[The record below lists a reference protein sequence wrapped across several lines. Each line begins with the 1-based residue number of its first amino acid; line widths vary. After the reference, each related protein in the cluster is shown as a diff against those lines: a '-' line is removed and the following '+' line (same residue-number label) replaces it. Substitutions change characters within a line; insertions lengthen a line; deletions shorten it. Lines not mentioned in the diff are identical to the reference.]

1 LESVSYEPSGAVL
14 PDRPKVTFIKSL
26 LESEM
31 GVQEE
36 SGSDNNDTLDISS
49 CTPENDLSEDSSFED
64 IDNFLK

>member
-1 LESVSYEPSGAVL
+1 
-14 PDRPKVTFIKSL
+14 
-26 LESEM
+26 M

-64 IDNFLK
+64 IHNFLK